1 MQFNH
6 PPCTICNFCHLLTLL
21 FVAVQQF
28 LVSSTEFLVFSLL
41 GWDGMPAL
49 PEEFLGKEDLLQ
61 VQVGYAWGALL
72 YQAHSEM
79 NKHPHTVPEA
89 LQL

>member
-1 MQFNH
+1 M
-6 PPCTICNFCHLLTLL
+6 
-21 FVAVQQF
+21 
-28 LVSSTEFLVFSLL
+28 FSLL